1 MSAGR
6 AERACPAPLPLA
18 TLVDHWAGELA
29 PADEAA
35 VEEHLM
41 ACGACAER
49 AAWLGRLAA
58 TTRELIARGRVPLVL
73 TPALLARLE
82 RDGVRIRRHVVEAG
96 GQTRCTAGP
105 DDDLIAVM
113 LRAPL
118 RAGERVDLVY
128 LEAPAGLDSVRAGPT
143 SRSTSRAARW
153 CSWSRATRSAPCR
166 PAERGSAS
174 SASARPASGRSA
186 SSPSSHALG
195 GRRPLTRPEIAS
207 LRGRRPSHPR
217 LCLDPL
223 ERRLEPLGGP
233 IAGGIRSSA
242 RLLGKGELSK

>member
-41 ACGACAER
+41 ACGACTER
-49 AAWLGRLAA
+49 AARIGRLAA
-58 TTRELIARGRVPLVL
+58 ATRELIARGRVSLLL
-73 TPALLARLE
+73 TPTLQARLE
-82 RDGVRIRRHVVEAG
+82 QDGVRIRRHVVEAG

-105 DDDLIAVM
+105 DDDLIAVT

-128 LEAPAGLDSVRAGPT
+128 LEAPAGLD
-143 SRSTSRAARW
+143 RSTRWTDVPVDVARGEVVFVEPGD
-153 CSWSRATRSAPCR
+153 AI
-166 PAERGSAS
+166 
-174 SASARPASGRSA
+174 
-186 SSPSSHALG
+186 
-195 GRRPLTRPEIAS
+195 RPLPA
-207 LRGRRPSHPR
+207 GR
-217 LCLDPL
+217 
-223 ERRLEPLGGP
+223 
-233 IAGGIRSSA
+233 A
-242 RLLGKGELSK
+242 RLGLLGVGPDGERTIGEFTLLHTPWAGAAP

>member
-6 AERACPAPLPLA
+6 EERACSAPLPLA

-29 PADEAA
+29 PVDEAA

-49 AAWLGRLAA
+49 AASLGRLAA
-58 TTRELIARGRVPLVL
+58 ATRELIARGRVPLVL
-73 TPALLARLE
+73 TSALLARLE

-105 DDDLIAVM
+105 EDDLIAVT

-128 LEAPAGLDSVRAGPT
+128 LEAPAGLDRD
-143 SRSTSRAARW
+143 ARW
-153 CSWSRATRSAPCR
+153 TDVPIDVA
-166 PAERGSAS
+166 RGEVVFVEPGA
-174 SASARPASGRSA
+174 AI
-186 SSPSSHALG
+186 
-195 GRRPLTRPEIAS
+195 RPLPA
-207 LRGRRPSHPR
+207 GR
-217 LCLDPL
+217 
-223 ERRLEPLGGP
+223 
-233 IAGGIRSSA
+233 A
-242 RLLGKGELSK
+242 RLGLLGVGPAGERTIGEFTLLHTPWAGAAP

>member
-1 MSAGR
+1 MNAGR

-41 ACGACAER
+41 ACGACAEQ

-58 TTRELIARGRVPLVL
+58 ATRELISRGRVPLVL

-82 RDGVRIRRHVVEAG
+82 RDGVRIRRHMVEAG

-105 DDDLIAVM
+105 DDDLIAVT

-128 LEAPAGLDSVRAGPT
+128 LEAPAGLDLG
-143 SRSTSRAARW
+143 ARW
-153 CSWSRATRSAPCR
+153 TDVPVDVA
-166 PAERGSAS
+166 RGEVVFVEPGDAI
-174 SASARPASGRSA
+174 
-186 SSPSSHALG
+186 
-195 GRRPLTRPEIAS
+195 RPLPA
-207 LRGRRPSHPR
+207 GR
-217 LCLDPL
+217 
-223 ERRLEPLGGP
+223 
-233 IAGGIRSSA
+233 A
-242 RLLGKGELSK
+242 RLGLLGVGPAGERTIGEFTLLHTPWAGAAP

>member
-6 AERACPAPLPLA
+6 AERACPAPLPLS

-29 PADEAA
+29 PADEAV

-49 AAWLGRLAA
+49 AASLGRLAA
-58 TTRELIARGRVPLVL
+58 ATRQLIARGRVPLVL

-105 DDDLIAVM
+105 DDDLIAVT

-128 LEAPAGLDSVRAGPT
+128 LEAPAGLDLG
-143 SRSTSRAARW
+143 ARW
-153 CSWSRATRSAPCR
+153 TDVPVDVA
-166 PAERGSAS
+166 RGEVVFVEPGDAI
-174 SASARPASGRSA
+174 
-186 SSPSSHALG
+186 
-195 GRRPLTRPEIAS
+195 RPLPA
-207 LRGRRPSHPR
+207 GR
-217 LCLDPL
+217 
-223 ERRLEPLGGP
+223 
-233 IAGGIRSSA
+233 A
-242 RLLGKGELSK
+242 RLSLLGVGPAGERTIGEFTLLHTPWAGAAP

>member
-6 AERACPAPLPLA
+6 AERACPAPRPLA

-35 VEEHLM
+35 VEEHLI

-58 TTRELIARGRVPLVL
+58 ATRELIARGRVPLVL

-105 DDDLIAVM
+105 DDDLIAVT

-128 LEAPAGLDSVRAGPT
+128 LEAPAGLDLG
-143 SRSTSRAARW
+143 ARW
-153 CSWSRATRSAPCR
+153 TDVPVDVA
-166 PAERGSAS
+166 RGEVVFVE
-174 SASARPASGRSA
+174 SGA
-186 SSPSSHALG
+186 AI
-195 GRRPLTRPEIAS
+195 RPLPA
-207 LRGRRPSHPR
+207 GR
-217 LCLDPL
+217 
-223 ERRLEPLGGP
+223 
-233 IAGGIRSSA
+233 A
-242 RLLGKGELSK
+242 RLGLLGVGPAGERTIGEFTLLHTPWAGAAP